1 MTAPRAVPPSPWAQR
16 LGAAGLIPFVLLAA
30 GLWVLAPPLQP
41 FVAQAL
47 VGYGATIASFLGA
60 LHWGLVMRDASR
72 QTPALLAWG
81 VMPSLLAWAA
91 LLVGPA
97 PGLLVM
103 AAVLW
108 VCYTFDR
115 LIYPR
120 FQVQGWLP
128 MRLTLTAVASLSC
141 VAGAAR
147 LLVAA

>member
-1 MTAPRAVPPSPWAQR
+1 MTVSKAVSPSLWAQR
-16 LGAAGLIPFVLLAA
+16 LGAAGLIPFVLLAV
-30 GLWVLAPPLQP
+30 GLWVLPPPLHP

-60 LHWGLVMRDASR
+60 LHWGLVMRDATR
-72 QTPALLAWG
+72 QTPALLGWG
-81 VMPSLLAWAA
+81 VMPSLLAWVA

-97 PGLLVM
+97 PGLLVL
-103 AAVLW
+103 AALLW
-108 VCYTFDR
+108 VCYAFDR